1 MVGKRL
7 RFGIVI
13 RGGRNGKP
21 GFHRIALIIRN
32 GNVAYRHSAVVSQGN
47 GEGNAVSGI
56 DKGLVYN
63 GGHRKLGIPAV
74 HGDFF
79 AFYRFIMAAAA
90 GGKGCLGCTRHGF
103 GGLNGFGNRPAG
115 ARFERYPGSYAVR
128 HGRIGDAKAGN
139 VGGARIF
146 QAICQLYRIAGVDG
160 GFADGAGKG
169 QRNLFLLT
177 RYLERNTFGTAVVIG
192 GPIHHHIGIGGIQI
206 AAGYATGNGKSIGI
220 SRR

>member
-1 MVGKRL
+1 MLLTGTVLSFLRAMVKVTL
-7 RFGIVI
+7 SPELI
-13 RGGRNGKP
+13 R
-21 GFHRIALIIRN
+21 ALSTM
-32 GNVAYRHSAVVSQGN
+32 ADTESLAS
-47 GEGNAVSGI
+47 
-56 DKGLVYN
+56 
-63 GGHRKLGIPAV
+63 PAV

-79 AFYRFIMAAAA
+79 AFYRFVMAAAA

-115 ARFERYPGSYAVR
+115 ARFERNPGSYAVR

-169 QRNLFLLT
+169 QRDLFLLT
-177 RYLERNTFGTAVVIG
+177 RYLERNTFGNRC
-192 GPIHHHIGIGGIQI
+192 
-206 AAGYATGNGKSIGI
+206 GY
-220 SRR
+220 RRTNPPPHRY